1 MEKSTLKAIL
11 SQGLTIDVKD
21 DNELRVLEQT
31 GNSYVAEYNNKIYNI
46 SVESFDPN
54 TKSYTLTVNDV
65 PVQLGLKNELDQLI
79 DKLGLKS
86 QKEENVSQILAPMPG
101 LVVDISV
108 SVGDEVN
115 KGDALLVLE
124 AMKME
129 NVLKSKGSG
138 IVKSIQVSQKDK
150 VDKGQLLIEF
160 E

>member
-11 SQGLTIDVKD
+11 SQGLTINVKD

-31 GNSYVAEYNNKIYNI
+31 GNSYIAEYNNKIYNI
-46 SVESFDPN
+46 YVNSFDPN

-65 PVQLGLKNELDQLI
+65 PVQLSLKNELDQLI
-79 DKLGLKS
+79 DELGLKS

-101 LVVDISV
+101 LVVSISV

>member
-21 DNELRVLEQT
+21 DNELRVIEET
-31 GNSYVAEYNNKIYNI
+31 GKNYVAEYNNKIYNI
-46 SVESFDPN
+46 SVESFDPS

-65 PVQLGLKNELDQLI
+65 PVQLSLKNELDQLI

>member
-21 DNELRVLEQT
+21 DNELRVIEET
-31 GNSYVAEYNNKIYNI
+31 GKNYVAEYNNKIYNI
-46 SVESFDPN
+46 SVESFDPS

-65 PVQLGLKNELDQLI
+65 PVQLSLKNELDQLI

-138 IVKSIQVSQKDK
+138 IVKSIEVNQKDK